1 MTVLVFAQV
10 RCEAVVVGGCRVHD
24 GLVEHM
30 HDAAAAAATVAD
42 DDVRPELLADL
53 LAEVAGCFPRRETR
67 QTCTEMVDGLLME
80 LEDQN
85 CWTIG
90 QAVGHQGPHKLQHFL
105 SRAVWDEEL
114 VLDVAAG
121 WAAARLDDG
130 DGVLIIDET
139 GDAKSSTDA
148 AGAARQ
154 YSGSTGGVALCQ
166 VMVTLTYATG
176 QGHTLLGRA
185 LYLPDAR
192 AADEEHR
199 ELTGIPD
206 EVMFATRPQL
216 AGDLIQHACEL
227 GIEAAMVTGD
237 EVYGGRD
244 LRRLIRGLGLGYV
257 LAVRSNHMLTPG
269 SGKTMTAAGAA
280 AIIPAR
286 AWQRMPTGTGTK
298 GIRGYDWAMIE
309 ITGDD
314 TPEGQE
320 DGHSALLVRRH
331 RYTRV
336 LSYYRCWTPQPVPL
350 KRLIAVAVTRWRIE
364 EDHQQAKQTS
374 GLDKGQ
380 VTCWTSWHRWT
391 AICLLAY
398 IYLTVAVA
406 VERAQD
412 VRTSAVAGMI
422 AITVPELLRLLRG
435 PVIPPPRQDR
445 EHVLHW
451 SDWRRRHQHRA
462 QQAHQRWNAYADT
475 VA

>member
-1 MTVLVFAQV
+1 M
-10 RCEAVVVGGCRVHD
+10 
-24 GLVEHM
+24 EHNIE
-30 HDAAAAAATVAD
+30 AAAAAATVAD
-42 DDVRPELLADL
+42 DPDSALLADL

-67 QTCTEMVDGLLME
+67 RTCAEMVNGLLME

-85 CWTIG
+85 CWTIAE
-90 QAVGHQGPHKLQHFL
+90 AVGHRRPCRLHHFL

-114 VLDVAAG
+114 VLDTAAA

-130 DGVLIIDET
+130 DGILIIDET

-166 VMVTLTYATG
+166 VMVTLTYATSR
-176 QGHTLLGRA
+176 GHTLLGRA

-206 EVMFATRPQL
+206 EIMFATKPQL
-216 AGDLIQHACEL
+216 AGGLLEHACEL
-227 GIEAAMVTGD
+227 GTEAALVAGD

-244 LRRLIRGLGLGYV
+244 LRRRIRGLGLGYV
-257 LAVRSNHMLTPG
+257 LAVRSNHMVTLG
-269 SGKTMTAAGAA
+269 SGKTVTAAGAA
-280 AIIPAR
+280 AAIPAR

-298 GIRGYDWAMIE
+298 GTRDYDWAMIE

-314 TPEGQE
+314 TPDDQE
-320 DGHSALLVRRH
+320 QGHSMLLVRRH

-336 LSYYRCWTPQPVPL
+336 PSYYRCWTPQPVPL
-350 KRLIAVAVTRWRIE
+350 KRLIAVAVARWRIE

-391 AICLLAY
+391 ALCLLAY
-398 IYLTVAVA
+398 IYLTIAVA
-406 VERAQD
+406 LHRRENAETD
-412 VRTSAVAGMI
+412 AEAEMI
-422 AITVPELLRLLRG
+422 PLTAPEFLRLLRG
-435 PVIPPPRQDR
+435 TVIPPPRRDR
-445 EHVLHW
+445 AHVLHW

-475 VA
+475 AA